1 MKYTEISVNTTQEG
15 QELVADVLWQYS
27 SYGVAVCSTDD
38 ILELIN
44 ERKDTFDYL
53 DESLNYQ
60 KPSTIVKG
68 YVEKSFDSGIIDK
81 EIEELKK
88 RAVLDVGTF
97 EISKRVV
104 DGDDW
109 IEIWR
114 KHYKPVTIGS
124 MVIRP
129 KWVEFQT
136 ELPTVVIDTNT
147 AFGTG
152 EHETTSLCILFLQKY
167 LKKGYTVMDVGTGS
181 GILGVASAK
190 LGAEKVFMTEL
201 DPQAVSCAKHN
212 VTVNGVEK
220 VCEVAECDL
229 LEKANGK
236 CDLLVANITAE
247 ILLRLVKSINGYVKK
262 NSVVILSGILKDRLD
277 KVKSAY
283 EKEGFKT
290 LEYNISGEW
299 SALALEKESE

>member
-1 MKYTEISVNTTQEG
+1 MKYLEISVNTTQEG
-15 QELVADVLWQYS
+15 QELIADLLWQYS

-53 DESLNYQ
+53 DDSLTYQ

-68 YVEKSFDSGIIDK
+68 YVEKDFDSGVIDK
-81 EIEELKK
+81 EIEELKG
-88 RAVLDVGTF
+88 RAVIELGTC
-97 EISKRVV
+97 EISKREV

-114 KHYKPVTIGS
+114 KHYKPVTIGGI
-124 MVIRP
+124 VIRP
-129 KWVEFQT
+129 KWVEYET
-136 ELPTVVIDTNT
+136 DKPTVVIDTNT

-152 EHETTSLCILFLQKY
+152 EHETTSLCVLFLQKY

-181 GILGVASAK
+181 GILGIASAK
-190 LGAEKVFMTEL
+190 LGAKKVFMTEL
-201 DPQAVSCAKHN
+201 DPQAVLCAKHN
-212 VTVNGVEK
+212 VEVNDVEK
-220 VCEVAECDL
+220 ICEVAECDL

-236 CDLLVANITAE
+236 CDLLLANITAE
-247 ILLRLVKSINGYVKK
+247 ILLRLVKSVNGYVKK
-262 NSVVILSGILKDRLD
+262 DSVVILSGILKDRLD
-277 KVKSAY
+277 KVRLAY
-283 EKEGFKT
+283 ESEGFKT
-290 LEYNISGEW
+290 LEYEISGEW

>member
-1 MKYTEISVNTTQEG
+1 MKYIEISVNTTQEG

-53 DESLNYQ
+53 DESLSYQ

-68 YVEKSFDSGIIDK
+68 YVETSFDSGIIDK
-81 EIEELKK
+81 EIDELKK
-88 RAVLDVGTF
+88 RAVINVGTC
-97 EISKRVV
+97 EISKREV

-114 KHYKPVTIGS
+114 KHYKPVTIGGI
-124 MVIRP
+124 VIRP

-136 ELPTVVIDTNT
+136 DKPTVVIDTNT

-152 EHETTSLCILFLQKY
+152 EHETTSLCVLFLQKY

-181 GILGVASAK
+181 GILGIASAK

-201 DPQAVSCAKHN
+201 DPQAVLCAKHN
-212 VTVNGVEK
+212 VEVNGVEK
-220 VCEVAECDL
+220 ICEVAECDL

-236 CDLLVANITAE
+236 CDLLLANITAE
-247 ILLRLVKSINGYVKK
+247 ILLRLVKSVNGYVKQ

-277 KVKSAY
+277 RVKSAY
-283 EKEGFKT
+283 ESEGFKT
-290 LEYNISGEW
+290 LEYKISGEW
-299 SALALEKESE
+299 SALVLEKESE

>member
-1 MKYTEISVNTTQEG
+1 MKYIEISVNTTQEG

-53 DESLNYQ
+53 DDSLSYQ

-68 YVEKSFDSGIIDK
+68 YVETSFDSGIIDK
-81 EIEELKK
+81 EIDELKK
-88 RAVLDVGTF
+88 RAVINVGTC
-97 EISKRVV
+97 EISKREV

-114 KHYKPVTIGS
+114 KHYKPVTIGGI
-124 MVIRP
+124 VIRP

-136 ELPTVVIDTNT
+136 DKPTVVIDTNT

-152 EHETTSLCILFLQKY
+152 EHETTSLCVLFLQKY

-181 GILGVASAK
+181 GILGIASAK

-201 DPQAVSCAKHN
+201 DPQAVLCAKHN
-212 VTVNGVEK
+212 VEVNGVEK
-220 VCEVAECDL
+220 ICEVAECDL

-236 CDLLVANITAE
+236 CDLLLANITAE
-247 ILLRLVKSINGYVKK
+247 ILLRLVKSVNGYVKK

-283 EKEGFKT
+283 ESEGFKT
-290 LEYNISGEW
+290 LEYKISGEW
-299 SALALEKESE
+299 SALVLEKESE